1 MSDSLETEL
10 NLNKLKK
17 IATNLYLDERISIG
31 SDQKQT
37 MDSFSY
43 KWNSLKSESES
54 YLELDKFQQDWFLKL
69 YGFDSE
75 EHLRS
80 YLKSKTMIIDAGAG
94 KGYKAAWIAK
104 LAPHAKVFAI
114 DISESVVEASQ
125 FYSKIPN
132 LCFVRGDI
140 GKIDFFLNKFDFVY
154 CDQVIMH
161 TEDPRHTFNNLVA
174 LVKDEGDVLTYVY
187 RKKAL
192 PRELLDDHFR
202 KVTHQISD
210 EEMLVFSRQLT
221 EMGKILSEKFPN
233 EIEFPSIDALGI
245 KAGKMTVQRFIYWN
259 FMKCFWNEKFGYDL
273 SVLTNFDWYSPSQAS
288 RYSKEEFLLWLT
300 ENKLQIAHFHEEE
313 ACYSVRA
320 QV

>member
-1 MSDSLETEL
+1 MNNEENIDLT
-10 NLNKLKK
+10 KLIKK
-17 IATNLYLDERISIG
+17 SKNLYIDESLAV
-31 SDQKQT
+31 SNNQQQT
-37 MDSFSY
+37 MESFSF
-43 KWNSLKSESES
+43 KWNALKSESKS
-54 YLELDKFQQDWFLKL
+54 YAELDKFQQEWFLKL
-69 YGFDSE
+69 YGFESE
-75 EHLRS
+75 EHLKN

-104 LAPHAKVFAI
+104 MAPHAKVFAI

-125 FYSKIPN
+125 FYSEIPN
-132 LCFVRGDI
+132 LCFIKGDI

-161 TEDPRHTFNNLVA
+161 TQNPRHTFDNLVA
-174 LVKDEGDVLTYVY
+174 LVKKEGDVLTYVY

-202 KVTHQISD
+202 EATHKISD
-210 EEMLVFSRQLT
+210 EEMLLFSKQLT
-221 EMGKILSEKFPN
+221 DIGRILSEKFPH
-233 EIEFPSIDALGI
+233 EVDFPGIDALGI

-273 SVLTNFDWYSPSQAS
+273 SVLTNFDWYSPSQAA

-300 ENKLQIAHFHEEE
+300 ENKLQVTHFHEEE